1 MARKRKYWWIA
12 VAVVVIAVA
21 AAAFASKTRG
31 NGNREEEKGPDIP
44 NLAAAI
50 DDVQV
55 VVREVGTVEPEVK
68 VEIKSNLS
76 GKVVDLPVRAGDVV
90 TKGQL
95 IARIEPD
102 VNQAQNLLSVRNRGE
117 ATAIDLED
125 AKQDYE
131 AKRKLFENGLVSEEA
146 NRQAETRYRQAQQAL
161 DEARGQI
168 GLVEASGIPV
178 GDNPRQVVN
187 IFSPMDGVVIERPVE
202 LGETVTGSGSFNAGT
217 VISTV
222 ADLGTMLVKAGINEV
237 DIGKI
242 HLGQEARITLDAFP
256 RVVFVGSISRIAP
269 AARLDD
275 QVKVFDVEIAL
286 DELGRELR
294 TGMTA
299 NIEVRGEIREQVL
312 AIPVE
317 SVFVRGEEEVVYV
330 LRDTPLPKSEPVDDA
345 EETEESETAEGD
357 EPVEPA
363 VRRRKVARRPAA
375 GVAAVLRGA
384 PGRDRHRLHHRCRD
398 RGRARRRRES
408 GAGRSVEAERG
419 EFVMQSLMS
428 LKGITKVY
436 GEGDLAVEA
445 LKGIDLEVGAGDYIA
460 VMGPSGSGKSTL
472 MHILGLLDSP
482 TAGSYKLDG
491 EEVAGFSRRKLAHLR
506 NKKIG
511 FIFQNF
517 NLLPRASLLRN
528 VELPLL
534 YGGMGRKERR
544 QLAYEA
550 LARVGLADR
559 ARHRPNELSGGQR
572 QRGAIARAIVG
583 RPSVIMADE
592 PTGNL
597 DQQTGGEILE
607 LFDEL
612 RAGGQTLI
620 MVTHDPSI
628 AARARETIR
637 IVDGLVLPNGQ
648 QVAA

>member
-1 MARKRKYWWIA
+1 MALKKKYWWIA

-31 NGNREEEKGPDIP
+31 NGNKEEEKGPDIP

-125 AKQDYE
+125 ARKDYE

-187 IFSPMDGVVIERPVE
+187 IFSPMDGVIIERPVE

-256 RVVFVGSISRIAP
+256 RVVFMGSISRIAP

-330 LRDTPLPKSEPVDDA
+330 LRETPLPKSEPADEAGDA
-345 EETEESETAEGD
+345 EDTEETGTTEAEAPAKQPSGD
-357 EPVEPA
+357 EKWRDDPRQEWRRFYEERRVVTGIASTTDVEI
-363 VRRRKVARRPAA
+363 VEGLEDGEKVA
-375 GVAAVLRGA
+375 
-384 PGRDRHRLHHRCRD
+384 
-398 RGRARRRRES
+398 
-408 GAGRSVEAERG
+408 
-419 EFVMQSLMS
+419 
-428 LKGITKVY
+428 
-436 GEGDLAVEA
+436 
-445 LKGIDLEVGAGDYIA
+445 
-460 VMGPSGSGKSTL
+460 
-472 MHILGLLDSP
+472 
-482 TAGSYKLDG
+482 
-491 EEVAGFSRRKLAHLR
+491 
-506 NKKIG
+506 
-511 FIFQNF
+511 
-517 NLLPRASLLRN
+517 
-528 VELPLL
+528 
-534 YGGMGRKERR
+534 
-544 QLAYEA
+544 
-550 LARVGLADR
+550 LAD
-559 ARHRPNELSGGQR
+559 
-572 QRGAIARAIVG
+572 
-583 RPSVIMADE
+583 PSKPKE
-592 PTGNL
+592 EN
-597 DQQTGGEILE
+597 
-607 LFDEL
+607 
-612 RAGGQTLI
+612 
-620 MVTHDPSI
+620 S
-628 AARARETIR
+628 
-637 IVDGLVLPNGQ
+637 
-648 QVAA
+648 